1 LRHAEQDEPVRPLI
15 PLGTVGQLEGLAWQV
30 VGFQHRMGQEP
41 GDDEQFGWEEYLLY
55 NARRGFSFL
64 VDATDGWSL
73 VKPVTGAPVLA
84 SNGQSASYQGT
95 TFKQQ
100 YAYKAETT
108 YVAGEFY
115 WQVQRGQ
122 KTDNRDFASGKQLLS
137 MEQSRNEITWSAG
150 SEDRQRH
157 GGQGLQARRPKGPA
171 QAQRRRALHGGAQ
184 HRHHPHHRDS
194 DRDPDRAV
202 AAQPLQPLRPARGEL
217 LLHHGTKFRRIL
229 GWQLQRRGT
238 QMNVFTGGHHG
249 N

>member
-1 LRHAEQDEPVRPLI
+1 VQPLI
-15 PLGTVGQLEGLAWQV
+15 PLGTKGQLQGVHWQV
-30 VGFQHRMGQEP
+30 VGFQHRMGVEP
-41 GDDEQFGWEEYLLY
+41 GDDEHFGWSEYLLY
-55 NARRGFSFL
+55 NQKRGFVSWSIPKKAGAWCAPPPARRS
-64 VDATDGWSL
+64 W
-73 VKPVTGAPVLA
+73 P
-84 SNGQSASYQGT
+84 SNGRTAKLSWAPPTSSSTATRPKPPTCWASSTGRCSAARRPAT
-95 TFKQQ
+95 AT
-100 YAYKAETT
+100 
-108 YVAGEFY
+108 
-115 WQVQRGQ
+115 
-122 KTDNRDFASGKQLLS
+122 FASSKGLLS

-150 SEDRQRH
+150 DKIASDTVAKAFKLEDKKDLLKRSD
-157 GGQGLQARRPKGPA
+157 
-171 QAQRRRALHGGAQ
+171 ALHGGAQ